1 MSRPK
6 IRPTFSIPLTP
17 APDEAMKIMRR
28 RLEGSDWVECTKS
41 KGSCADFFIEESK
54 QRVWSPHLTVQV
66 DDLSEGT
73 RLRGRFAPKPEV
85 WTLFVFLYFAVS
97 FLAIMGL
104 MLGFVQWQS
113 QMTPWGFW
121 GVGLGVPG
129 LALLYTI
136 SAVGQSLS
144 SDQMAELRDRV
155 DTLVD
160 GLEAGPASDTPEG
173 PGPASV

>member
-1 MSRPK
+1 MSRPR

-17 APDEAMKIMRR
+17 PPKDAMNIMRQ

-41 KGSCADFFIEESK
+41 KGSCADFFIEESR

-66 DDLSEGT
+66 DDLPEGT
-73 RLRGRFAPKPEV
+73 QLRGRFAPKPEV

-113 QMTPWGFW
+113 QMEPWGFW
-121 GVGLGVPG
+121 GVILGVPG

-136 SAVGQSLS
+136 SALGQRLS
-144 SDQMAELRDRV
+144 SDQMEELRHRV
-155 DTLVD
+155 DTLVE
-160 GLEAGPASDTPEG
+160 GLEAGPAEE
-173 PGPASV
+173 